1 MKILAK
7 FPTRSR
13 PHRFLETLKGW
24 IESATNPQDVTFVI
38 SYDHDDESMTP
49 PILAGTQ
56 GQACEV
62 RLYKGASKTKIE
74 AVNADIDRV
83 IGWDILL
90 VISDDMFC
98 RRKGWDELV
107 VKKMNEHFPDT
118 DGALWFH
125 DGTKQRAICTLSC
138 MGWKFY
144 KRFNYVY
151 HPSYASFFPDNEYTD
166 VARGLDKLVFI
177 EQPLATH
184 EHPAWNGGMKPDEL
198 YQRNNK
204 YWVADSKNYERRKA
218 AGFPA

>member
-13 PHRFLETLKGW
+13 PQRFLSTLNGW
-24 IESATNPQDVTFVI
+24 IENVTKPEDVSFLV

-49 PILAGTQ
+49 PVLAATQ
-56 GQACEV
+56 GLRCEV

-74 AVNADIDRV
+74 AVNADISDV
-83 IGWDILL
+83 MGWNILV

-98 RRKGWDELV
+98 RRKGWDEIIR
-107 VKKMNEHFPDT
+107 KKMTEHFPDT

-125 DGTKQRAICTLSC
+125 DGTKQRSICTLSC
-138 MGWKFY
+138 MGLKFY
-144 KRFNYVY
+144 QRFGYVY
-151 HPSYASFFPDNEYTD
+151 HPSYASFWCDNEFTD
-166 VARGLDKLVFI
+166 VARGLDKLPFI
-177 EQPLATH
+177 DQSIASH

-198 YQRNNK
+198 YLRNNK
-204 YWVADSKNYERRKA
+204 WWRQDHENYERRKA